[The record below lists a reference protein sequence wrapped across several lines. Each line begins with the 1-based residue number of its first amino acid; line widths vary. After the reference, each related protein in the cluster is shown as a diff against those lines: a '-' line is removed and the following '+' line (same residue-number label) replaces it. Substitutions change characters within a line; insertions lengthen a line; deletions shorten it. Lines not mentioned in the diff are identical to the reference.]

1 MLRWF
6 HKLVPKQAHV
16 LSRCSS
22 GMRRWLSPARS
33 RSAAMLAGGDQLK
46 PRCDEI
52 LALENEADA
61 VARDV
66 LLGLRTSFITPFDR
80 ADIQSLITAMDD
92 SIDQMKQTAKAI
104 VLFEVT
110 KFEPDMRR
118 MADAIVECAELVQ
131 RAVAMLPDVAKN
143 AAALNEI
150 CLQITQIEG
159 DADDILERGL
169 GQLYRKAKSGDAME
183 FIRGNEIYNHL
194 EKAVD
199 RLDDVADEIQ
209 GIVIEHV

>member
-6 HKLVPKQAHV
+6 HKLVPKQALFYPLFERHAAV
-16 LSRCSS
+16 VVAGAIAL
-22 GMRRWLSPARS
+22 RS
-33 RSAAMLAGGDQLK
+33 MLAGGNQLK
-46 PRCDEI
+46 ARCDEI
-52 LALENEADA
+52 LALEDEADA

-104 VLFEVT
+104 VLFEAT
-110 KFEPDMRR
+110 EFEPEMRR

-131 RAVAMLPDVAKN
+131 RAVAMLPDLAKN

-150 CLQITQIEG
+150 CLQITRIEG
-159 DADDILERGL
+159 DADDMLERGL
-169 GQLYRKAKSGDAME
+169 GQLYRKAKSGNAMD
-183 FIRGNEIYNHL
+183 FIRGSEIYNHL

-199 RLDDVADEIQ
+199 SLDDVADEIQ